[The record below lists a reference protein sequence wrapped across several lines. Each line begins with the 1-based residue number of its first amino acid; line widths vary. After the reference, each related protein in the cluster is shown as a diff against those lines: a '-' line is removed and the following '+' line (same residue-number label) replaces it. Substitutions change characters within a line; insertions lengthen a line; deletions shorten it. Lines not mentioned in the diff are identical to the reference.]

1 MTPTATAGR
10 LNLELVSWMSEQQ
23 VKAGKVDK
31 AEEIPDVVFPSSN
44 EAAEVVHPAKS
55 RFTFQRFRSRRS
67 LRPS

>member
-1 MTPTATAGR
+1 
-10 LNLELVSWMSEQQ
+10 MSEQQ